1 MTITICCAQI
11 SGNEQDPKETLER
24 AGRLVK
30 EAAAAGAALVAF
42 PEQFATGWDPH
53 SVRHLQDESG
63 EIVCGLR
70 SLARDHAIAIV
81 GSYRES
87 GMPKPRN
94 TAIAI
99 GPDGKIL
106 AKYSKIHL
114 FIPEGEDK
122 AFSPGDRIATFPLE
136 GITFG
141 LAICYDLRFPDLF
154 VAYARAGTDC
164 MIVPSAWPCER
175 IGHFRLFVNARALEN
190 QFFVAGVNTPG
201 TLHTPR
207 YCGQSLVA
215 DPAGR
220 VIACGSEVEECVT
233 ACIDTDIIEEERSR
247 MPIHSH
253 RRDDLYIELNRD
265 STGR

>member
-1 MTITICCAQI
+1 MTVNICCAQI
-11 SGNEQDPKETLER
+11 SGNERDPKEALER
-24 AGRLVK
+24 AGSLIK

-42 PEQFATGWDPH
+42 PEQFATGWDPLA
-53 SVRHLQDESG
+53 VRHLQDESG

-87 GMPKPRN
+87 GIPKPRN

-99 GPDGKIL
+99 GPDGKTL

-114 FIPEGEDK
+114 FIPEGEEK
-122 AFSPGDRIATFPLE
+122 AFSAGDRIATFTLE

-154 VAYARAGTDC
+154 GAYARAGTDC

-175 IGHFRLFVNARALEN
+175 IEHFKLFVHARALEN

-201 TLHTPR
+201 TPQSSR

-215 DPAGR
+215 DPSGL
-220 VIACGSEVEECVT
+220 VIKSGSEFEECMI
-233 ACIDTDIIEEERSR
+233 APIDPYMIEKERRR

-265 STGR
+265 STQR